1 MSAGGLR
8 ARAREH
14 DAALVVFLWAC
25 ALTLHV
31 VPLWILFQS
40 RIEPVLAT
48 AGLAIVLILSGATL
62 LAPSRP
68 QAVRGY
74 QSWPT
79 VAFAIGVALA
89 VAGAAFGVWLAAAG
103 GAVAAFG
110 AANMVIEWRDAR

>member
-1 MSAGGLR
+1 VSAGGLR
-8 ARAREH
+8 ARARER
-14 DAALVVFLWAC
+14 DGALVVFLWAC
-25 ALTLHV
+25 VLAVLL
-31 VPLWILFQS
+31 VPLWILFES
-40 RIEPVLAT
+40 RIEPVVAT
-48 AGLAIVLILSGATL
+48 AGVAIVLILSGATL

-68 QAVRGY
+68 EAARGY